1 MRSSQRQAVTANA
14 YQQAARVRFAGSVA
28 RPALTRSRGITQ
40 TVPGFE
46 ATPFR
51 LAAGTLVWVGLNG
64 PLHPRTVLV
73 EAGPTDG
80 TFCLDVESIDPTAPP
95 AKTVGGQEFSA
106 NDAPKTSARAI
117 GGILD
122 SAKPAGF
129 GVLFRGGLLP
139 FPLSHRKDS
148 AQGLARAVVRG
159 EADAVVRCAV
169 PLLGVGAGLTPSGDD
184 FVGGALFALR
194 LMHGSPHWGHAA
206 RTIVAHATQRTH
218 SVSATLLSDL
228 ADGRSYASMHEF
240 AAALA
245 RGDADRAVSHGIAVA
260 AIGSSSGWDM
270 LAGFMAALT
279 GTIDFSCP

>member
-73 EAGPTDG
+73 EAEPTDG
-80 TFCLDVESIDPTAPP
+80 TLRIDVVSIDPTASP

-106 NDAPKTSARAI
+106 TDARKTAARAI
-117 GGILD
+117 VGIAD
-122 SAKPAGF
+122 AAKPAGF
-129 GVLFRGGLLP
+129 GVFFRGGLLP
-139 FPLSHRKDS
+139 FPLSHRKQS
-148 AQGLARAVVRG
+148 AQGLAYAVARSD
-159 EADAVVRCAV
+159 ADALVRSAV

-184 FVGGALFALR
+184 FVGGALFALCV
-194 LMHGSPHWGHAA
+194 MHDAAHWRQAA
-206 RTIVAHATQRTH
+206 RTIVAHAAQRTH

-228 ADGRSYASMHEF
+228 ADGHSYASLHDL
-240 AAALA
+240 AAAFA
-245 RGDADRAVSHGIAVA
+245 RGDADRAIQHGVAVA

-270 LAGFMAALT
+270 LAGFMTALT
-279 GTIDFSCP
+279 GTIDFSRL